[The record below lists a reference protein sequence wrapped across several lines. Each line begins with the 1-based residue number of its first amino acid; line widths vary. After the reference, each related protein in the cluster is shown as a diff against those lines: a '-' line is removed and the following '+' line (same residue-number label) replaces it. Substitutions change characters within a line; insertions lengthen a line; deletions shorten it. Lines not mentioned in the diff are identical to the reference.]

1 MVKHRVSGV
10 PYEVDLPSEP
20 EIKSPCI
27 EVCEIDFDTKL
38 CYGCHRSRME
48 IENWFYMSRKDK
60 LQLLETLKEREEYYG
75 KYED

>member
-1 MVKHRVSGV
+1 
-10 PYEVDLPSEP
+10 
-20 EIKSPCI
+20 
-27 EVCEIDFDTKL
+27 
-38 CYGCHRSRME
+38 ME